1 MVTLL
6 HRTVVDQLRDK
17 EFKAKC
23 IQHLITAIII
33 GIIFLRTPWN
43 ETKSPYY
50 QSDVFNING
59 AITIL
64 VVFFSFAFV
73 YLVIYK
79 FPQMKK
85 LLRRYF
91 KSLIFNLNLG
101 RSNQDIVMKIYFREH
116 YNGLYPIYAIYLA
129 EISSGL
135 PFNLIMPLIFSKRI
149 TMTDFFL
156 KLCLVAIVYCMVGF
170 SPYVSSFF
178 SIYFTYLLVSLCA
191 SGFGYT
197 ISALAPS
204 PQWASS
210 IAPPL
215 ITPLFI
221 FCGVLVKL
229 DTLPPYIQWLK
240 YLSWFYYG

>member
-85 LLRRYF
+85 LLRRYVT
-91 KSLIFNLNLG
+91 SLIFKARLFKAGQFMPKN
-101 RSNQDIVMKIYFREH
+101 M
-116 YNGLYPIYAIYLA
+116 
-129 EISSGL
+129 IS
-135 PFNLIMPLIFSKRI
+135 
-149 TMTDFFL
+149 T
-156 KLCLVAIVYCMVGF
+156 
-170 SPYVSSFF
+170 
-178 SIYFTYLLVSLCA
+178 
-191 SGFGYT
+191 
-197 ISALAPS
+197 
-204 PQWASS
+204 
-210 IAPPL
+210 
-215 ITPLFI
+215 
-221 FCGVLVKL
+221 
-229 DTLPPYIQWLK
+229 
-240 YLSWFYYG
+240 

>member
-85 LLRRYF
+85 LLRRYLPSSVQSQF
-91 KSLIFNLNLG
+91 RPKEKQGYRHENIFQRALQWSLSNLCNL
-101 RSNQDIVMKIYFREH
+101 
-116 YNGLYPIYAIYLA
+116 
-129 EISSGL
+129 
-135 PFNLIMPLIFSKRI
+135 FS
-149 TMTDFFL
+149 
-156 KLCLVAIVYCMVGF
+156 
-170 SPYVSSFF
+170 
-178 SIYFTYLLVSLCA
+178 
-191 SGFGYT
+191 
-197 ISALAPS
+197 
-204 PQWASS
+204 
-210 IAPPL
+210 
-215 ITPLFI
+215 
-221 FCGVLVKL
+221 
-229 DTLPPYIQWLK
+229 
-240 YLSWFYYG
+240 